1 MIPAAKGAG
10 KRNDCSGYRTGYAEG
25 RIGDRNERSGSNPG
39 KFSLSKGHAE
49 GKALSSG
56 DGSARFRILFIA
68 MLAMLYFSIFH
79 NPPSIDSR
87 FEKTLPL
94 FNHKLVF
101 PTCANNF
108 IIEVSLRG
116 GEIVGVK
123 TAKAI

>member
-1 MIPAAKGAG
+1 
-10 KRNDCSGYRTGYAEG
+10 
-25 RIGDRNERSGSNPG
+25 
-39 KFSLSKGHAE
+39 
-49 GKALSSG
+49 
-56 DGSARFRILFIA
+56 

-87 FEKTLPL
+87 LEKTLPL

-123 TAKAI
+123 TAKAIYYGMAAKVFRDYEQDIRRLHGALFPKFEKILILGNKNDKIRVR